1 MQFTSVYLQ
10 CNALSNVFNVCAIL
24 WCDFCNHGRRT
35 QGERASDRRVQA
47 QRSSPTAN
55 KGGSIARRNE

>member
-1 MQFTSVYLQ
+1 MGGGHIPQLTF
-10 CNALSNVFNVCAIL
+10 LSESWKFG
-24 WCDFCNHGRRT
+24 NHGRRT